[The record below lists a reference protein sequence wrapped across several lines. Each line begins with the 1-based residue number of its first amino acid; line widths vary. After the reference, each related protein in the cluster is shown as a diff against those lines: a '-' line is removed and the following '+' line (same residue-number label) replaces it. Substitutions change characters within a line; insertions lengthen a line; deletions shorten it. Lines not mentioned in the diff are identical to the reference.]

1 MLTIKQL
8 DRAIAKEQKK
18 RPKVLVSYLDLE
30 FPSDNSLVT
39 RIAWA
44 GERIADIS
52 EGLLSADVGWFV
64 WNMVVGWSDLATTEE
79 KRQYLAVAR
88 IVGEL
93 LRGMEDT

>member
-1 MLTIKQL
+1 VLTIKQL

-30 FPSDNSLVT
+30 FPSDNSLAT

-64 WNMVVGWSDLATTEE
+64 WNIVVGWSDLATTEE
-79 KRQYLAVAR
+79 KRQYLAIAR
-88 IVGEL
+88 VVGEL
-93 LRGMEDT
+93 LRGMENQ